1 MSLWSI
7 ITGTQIKVLI
17 KDAFYDKIFTMELL
31 FNPVLISVII
41 LCLLCVFKVNVLFS
55 LMISSIVAGLISKM
69 PIDKIMN
76 LFISGMG
83 QNSETALSYILLGTL
98 AAAMTHTGLAKIIAI
113 KISHFIKN
121 NKYLLIAILILI
133 SIMSQNLIPVHIAFI
148 PILIPPLLPLMNK
161 LMLDRRII
169 ACSLAFGLKAPY
181 IAIPAGFGLIFQGLI
196 ADNMT
201 NNGMEVLKQDVWKSS
216 WVLGFAMFI
225 ALLVAIFVTYRKPR
239 QYKAVENCSLESSL
253 VQNNN
258 GLKFEKKHLITL
270 LGAIITLIVQLL
282 SGSLPLGALC
292 GLIVIFGLRAV
303 SHKNMDFLINEG
315 VGLMGYIAFVMLVCA
330 GYALVLK
337 ETGGIENL
345 INSILPFIQ
354 NSKLLAAAAMLFI
367 GLIITIGIGSSFGT
381 IPILAVLFMPLCL
394 KLGFSAPQS
403 IILLCAA
410 SALGDAGS
418 PASDTTLGPTAGLN
432 ADNQHNHIKDTC
444 IPTFI
449 HFNTALIIAA
459 LIAVL

>member
-1 MSLWSI
+1 
-7 ITGTQIKVLI
+7 
-17 KDAFYDKIFTMELL
+17 MELL
-31 FNPVLISVII
+31 LNPVLVSVII

-55 LMISSIVAGLISKM
+55 LMISSIIAGLISKM
-69 PIDKIMN
+69 PIDRIMD

-113 KISHFIKN
+113 KISNFIKN
-121 NKYLLIAILILI
+121 NKYLLIGILVLI

-148 PILIPPLLPLMNK
+148 PILIPPFLPLMNK
-161 LMLDRRII
+161 LRLDRRII

-201 NNGMEVLKQDVWKSS
+201 NNGIAVLKQDVWKSS
-216 WVLGFAMFI
+216 WILGFAMFI
-225 ALLVAIFVTYRKPR
+225 ALLVAVFITYRKPR
-239 QYKAVENCSLESSL
+239 EYAADKTNSMKCSTEQVEDCNKSISINDS
-253 VQNNN
+253 VD
-258 GLKFEKKHLITL
+258 LKFHKKHFITL
-270 LGAIITLIVQLL
+270 LGAIITLVIQLL

-303 SHKNMDFLINEG
+303 SHKHMDFLINEG

-337 ETGGIENL
+337 ETGGIESL
-345 INSILPFIQ
+345 INSILPFVQ
-354 NSKLLAAAAMLFI
+354 NSKLLAASAMLFI

-381 IPILAVLFMPLCL
+381 IPILAVLFVPLCL

-410 SALGDAGS
+410 AALGDAGS
-418 PASDTTLGPTAGLN
+418 PVSDTTLGPTAGLN

-444 IPTFI
+444 IPTFV